1 MSKKRVFVVMQ
12 TVLSLFAIIVIIGL
26 TLFMLREKREDLN
39 ENNIQS
45 SMLLIQG
52 ACKVLYED
60 SVMKKT
66 TDNLIGTKIS
76 DVENADYIN
85 KSIIDKFK
93 QTNTI
98 EEGDYEKYYI
108 LTDTDLEKINVYVRN
123 EKDSYYIVG
132 YEKDDIIITKGYNG
146 KYKLSDIEKEDSN
159 QNSENKSEEKQEE
172 QKEEK
177 KEEQQEESEN
187 KEENNEEEK
196 TDE

>member
-1 MSKKRVFVVMQ
+1 MSKKRIFVVMQ
-12 TVLSLFAIIVIIGL
+12 TILSLIAIIVIIGL

-85 KSIIDKFK
+85 KSIINKFK
-93 QTNTI
+93 ETNII

-108 LTDTDLEKINVYVRN
+108 LTDTDLENINVYVRN

-146 KYKLSDIEKEDSN
+146 KYKLSDIEKEDN
-159 QNSENKSEEKQEE
+159 DQKNENKSEE

-177 KEEQQEESEN
+177 QEEQQEESEN

>member
-1 MSKKRVFVVMQ
+1 MSKKRIFVVMQ
-12 TVLSLFAIIVIIGL
+12 TVLSLIAIIVIIGL

-60 SVMKKT
+60 SIMKKT

-76 DVENADYIN
+76 DAENADYIN

-108 LTDTDLEKINVYVRN
+108 LTDTDLENINVYVRN

-146 KYKLSDIEKEDSN
+146 KYKLSDIEKEDSDQKN
-159 QNSENKSEEKQEE
+159 ENKSEEKQEE

-187 KEENNEEEK
+187 KEEESEDNKEE
-196 TDE
+196 

>member
-1 MSKKRVFVVMQ
+1 MSKKRIFVVMQ
-12 TVLSLFAIIVIIGL
+12 TVLSLIAIIVIIGL

-85 KSIIDKFK
+85 KSIINKFK
-93 QTNTI
+93 ETNTI

-108 LTDTDLEKINVYVRN
+108 LTDTDLENINVYVRN

-146 KYKLSDIEKEDSN
+146 KYKLSDIEKEDSDQKN
-159 QNSENKSEEKQEE
+159 ENKSEEKQEE
-172 QKEEK
+172 QKKEK